1 MLPETMTVIEAKG
14 HGGPEVLVPG
24 TRPVPV
30 PGAGEVLIAV
40 KAAGVNRP
48 DVLQRQG
55 LYPPPKGAS
64 DLLGHGSRRARRGA
78 RSWRDAIQ
86 GRRCRLRADQWR
98 RLCRVLRGAG
108 KRRPCRC
115 RDGLSLVEAAAS
127 ARNRVHRVA
136 QRVRARRPQARRMA
150 ARAWRRERHRHHR
163 DTNGQALRRQRA
175 GDRRQRREGAGLR
188 GARCRPRHQLSQ
200 RGFRRGG
207 EGGDRRPRRRRHSR
221 HGRRRLYR
229 AGPARCGA

>member
-64 DLLGHGSRRARRGA
+64 DLLGHGGRRARGGA
-78 RSWRDAIQ
+78 RSWRHAVQ
-86 GRRCRLRADQWR
+86 GRRCRVRAHQWR
-98 RLCRVLRGAG
+98 GLCGILRGAG
-108 KRRPCRC
+108 SDDLAGAARIVVCR
-115 RDGLSLVEAAAS
+115 GSGAAG
-127 ARNRVHRVA
+127 NRVHRVA

-163 DTNGQALRRQRA
+163 HPDGPAVRRQGD

-188 GARCRPRHQLSQ
+188 GARRGPRHQLS
-200 RGFRRGG
+200 RARIS
-207 EGGDRRPRRRRHSR
+207 SR
-221 HGRRRLYR
+221 W
-229 AGPARCGA
+229 